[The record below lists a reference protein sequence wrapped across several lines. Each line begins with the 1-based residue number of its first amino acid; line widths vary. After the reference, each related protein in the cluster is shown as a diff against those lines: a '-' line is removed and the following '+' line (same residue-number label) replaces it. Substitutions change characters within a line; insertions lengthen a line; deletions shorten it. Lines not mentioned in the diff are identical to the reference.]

1 MDFSKSLTANITFPT
16 FLIFTNNMGESCLNQ
31 LPLKF

>member
-16 FLIFTNNMGESCLNQ
+16 FLMFTKDMCQSSLNQ
-31 LPLKF
+31 LPLNF